1 MSDSILRSNINF
13 LKYVVDVDTSDPRK
27 AIEEASLY
35 LQETVLNSVG
45 IISFSYHNPALAS
58 VGKTIVTGASISPE
72 ITDAVERWCQNG
84 EPFKTSLDLVT
95 EPVVRPLNT
104 EEMLENFAD
113 RMPDEYA
120 RWMAETPAT
129 QEMRRI
135 GLTKYGLTLK
145 EAGGRVP
152 SYFFCSVSGRRDY
165 RTLLDWRLSQIRS
178 AVSAYD
184 DLVRRVTGSPRT
196 R

>member
-13 LKYVVDVDTSDPRK
+13 LKYVVDVDTSNPRK

-45 IISFSYHNPALAS
+45 IVSFCYHNPAIAS
-58 VGKTIVTGASISPE
+58 VDKTMLMGASMSPE
-72 ITDAVERWCQNG
+72 IRDVVERWFRNG
-84 EPFKTSLDLVT
+84 EPFKTALDLVT
-95 EPVVRPLNT
+95 EPVVHPQNT
-104 EEMLENFAD
+104 EAMLDEFSD

-120 RWMAETPAT
+120 RWMAETPMT
-129 QEMRRI
+129 QEMRRM

-145 EAGGRVP
+145 ETGGRVP

-165 RTLLDWRLSQIRS
+165 GTLLDWRLSKIRS
-178 AVSAYD
+178 AVTAYD
-184 DLVRRVTGSPRT
+184 DLVRRVSASPR
-196 R
+196 RP

>member
-1 MSDSILRSNINF
+1 MTESILRSNINF
-13 LKYVVDVDTSDPRK
+13 LKYVVNVDTSDPRK
-27 AIEEASLY
+27 AIEEASQY

-58 VGKTIVTGASISPE
+58 VGRTVVTGSSIAPE
-72 ITDAVERWCQNG
+72 IRDAVERWCEGG

-104 EEMLENFAD
+104 EEMLDHFAD

-120 RWMAETPAT
+120 RWMSETPVT
-129 QEMRRI
+129 QEMRRM

-145 EAGGRVP
+145 ETGGKVP

-165 RTLLDWRLSQIRS
+165 GTLLDWRLSKIRS
-178 AVSAYD
+178 AVTAYD
-184 DLVRRVTGSPRT
+184 DLVRRVTASTRT
-196 R
+196 K

>member
-1 MSDSILRSNINF
+1 MTDTILRSNINF
-13 LKYVVDVDTSDPRK
+13 LKYVVNADTSDPRK

-35 LQETVLNSVG
+35 LQETVLNSTG
-45 IISFSYHNPALAS
+45 IISFSYHNPAIAS
-58 VGKTIVTGASISPE
+58 VDRTTVTGASISPE
-72 ITDAVERWCQNG
+72 IHGIVERWCRNG

-95 EPVVRPLNT
+95 EPLVGPQNT
-104 EEMLENFAD
+104 EAMLADFAD

-120 RWMAETPAT
+120 LWTSETPIT

-145 EAGGRVP
+145 GTGGSVP

-165 RTLLDWRLSQIRS
+165 RTLLDWRLSKIRG
-178 AVSAYD
+178 AVTAYD
-184 DLVRRVTGSPRT
+184 DFVRRVSASARA